1 MILAGVGILSD
12 VVITFINLHRK
23 IKYSQDIEKDIEQT
37 TKIKEEKTALL
48 SIFQK
53 SIRLSMFGLSIIGF
67 FRSFSV
73 FFNGSIMPD
82 CSYLVIWPTFV
93 LSFLILLLS
102 IFVIIYYSC
111 IACCT
116 ILDRFDENYKH

>member
-1 MILAGVGILSD
+1 MAGISKSLDCQAEPNLLFWMILAGVGILSD

-53 SIRLSMFGLSIIGF
+53 SIRLSMFGL
-67 FRSFSV
+67 
-73 FFNGSIMPD
+73 
-82 CSYLVIWPTFV
+82 
-93 LSFLILLLS
+93 
-102 IFVIIYYSC
+102 
-111 IACCT
+111 
-116 ILDRFDENYKH
+116 